1 MKTISVEVAGQ
12 TVDFEVNSFARQ
24 CDGSVLLRTG
34 DTVLLITANAAPK
47 AAPGVGF
54 FPLTMEYVER
64 SHAAGKIPGGF
75 FKREG
80 RPSEKAILT
89 ARLMDRPIRPL
100 VAEGFVAETQV
111 ICTVL
116 SIDGETQT
124 DTLAVTGASF
134 ALAASSVP
142 LTQPLGCVRIGKIDG
157 QLKVNPT
164 AAELATSDLDL
175 VIASTEEAIVMV
187 EGGANELPED
197 EMLDALMLGFESAQP
212 FVKAQKQMIAELGK
226 TKREPDPVPVSDEFI
241 KRAADMFAPGITE
254 AQQIHDK
261 LERYSKYRDVK
272 DEVKA
277 KLEEDES
284 VSEEEIAYLGEVAE
298 GVKKKIMRKTLAD
311 TGKRIGG
318 RTTTEIR
325 DIESVVSFLPRTHG
339 SAVFTRGE
347 TRALV
352 TATLGAGD
360 DEQRIDALEGEYS
373 KRFMLHYNFP
383 PYSVGEVKFLRSPGR
398 REIGHGAL
406 AERALVRMLPDP
418 EDFPYTVRIVSDIM
432 ESNGSS
438 SMATVCGGTLALM
451 DAGVPMKAPVAGIAM
466 GLIQEEGKFHILS
479 DILGDEDHIG
489 DMDFKVTG
497 TRKGITALQMD
508 IKISGVSREVLEQAL
523 AQARDGRLHILGKM
537 EEAIDKPRTEI
548 SKYAP
553 RIETLKVS
561 PDKIKDIIGPGGK
574 MIRSIIADTGVKID
588 VEDNGDVKIYS
599 DDLEMMTKAA
609 DIIKSICEEAE
620 IGKTYNGTVKR
631 VVDFGCFVEIF
642 PGTEGLVHVSQLDTE
657 RVEVVAD
664 FIKEGDPIEVKVVDI
679 DRDGKIRLSRKAVL
693 TGTDGR
699 EDLPPPR
706 RGGGRGR
713 GNFGGRRGNR

>member
-1 MKTISVEVAGQ
+1 
-12 TVDFEVNSFARQ
+12 
-24 CDGSVLLRTG
+24 
-34 DTVLLITANAAPK
+34 
-47 AAPGVGF
+47 
-54 FPLTMEYVER
+54 
-64 SHAAGKIPGGF
+64 
-75 FKREG
+75 
-80 RPSEKAILT
+80 
-89 ARLMDRPIRPL
+89 L
-100 VAEGFVAETQV
+100 V
-111 ICTVL
+111 
-116 SIDGETQT
+116 
-124 DTLAVTGASF
+124 
-134 ALAASSVP
+134 
-142 LTQPLGCVRIGKIDG
+142 
-157 QLKVNPT
+157 VNPT
-164 AAELATSDLDL
+164 ASELANSDLDL

-212 FVKAQKQMIAELGK
+212 FVKAQKAMIAEMGK
-226 TKREPDPVPVSDEFI
+226 TKRSPEPQTISDDFI
-241 KRAADMFAPGITE
+241 RRGAEMLAPGIQA
-254 AQQIHDK
+254 AQKINDK
-261 LERYSKYRDVK
+261 IERYNKYREVK
-272 DEVKA
+272 DEVKVQ
-277 KLEEDES
+277 LEADES
-284 VSEEEIAYLGEVAE
+284 VSPEEVAYLGEIAD
-298 GVKKKIMRKTLAD
+298 GLKKKIMRKTLAD

-325 DIESVVSFLPRTHG
+325 DIDSVVSFLPRTHG

-352 TATLGAGD
+352 VATLGAGD
-360 DEQRIDALEGEYS
+360 DEQRIDALEGEYK

-406 AERALVRMLPDP
+406 AERAIVRMLPDV
-418 EDFPYTVRIVSDIM
+418 EDFPYTMRLVSDIM

-438 SMATVCGGTLALM
+438 SMASVCGGTLALL
-451 DAGVPMKAPVAGIAM
+451 DAGVPLKAPVAGIAM

-497 TRKGITALQMD
+497 TRNGITALQMD
-508 IKISGVSREVLEQAL
+508 IKISGVSREVLKQAL
-523 AQARDGRLHILGKM
+523 SQARDGRLHILDKM
-537 EEAIDKPRTEI
+537 AEAIDKPREEI

-553 RIETLKVS
+553 RIETIKVS

-588 VEDNGDVKIYS
+588 VEDNGEVKIYS
-599 DDLEMMTKAA
+599 DDLEMMSKAA
-609 DIIKSICEEAE
+609 DTIRAICEQAE

-642 PGTEGLVHVSQLDTE
+642 TGTEGLVHVSQLDTE

-706 RGGGRGR
+706 RGGSSGGGRGR
-713 GNFGGRRGNR
+713 GNFGGGRR